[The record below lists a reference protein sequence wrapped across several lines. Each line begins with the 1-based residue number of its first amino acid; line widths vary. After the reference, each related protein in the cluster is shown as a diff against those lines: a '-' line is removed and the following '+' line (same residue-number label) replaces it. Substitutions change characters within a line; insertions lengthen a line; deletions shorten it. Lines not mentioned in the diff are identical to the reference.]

1 MFKSYHFCRR
11 RRWIR
16 TRDLKQDAQEL
27 MKKQMKRFTQEGGW
41 EYAPAFGI
49 KYHLKKR
56 KFDLVRRRRW
66 HRKMVKVSPDVLPI
80 GSAMIETSPG
90 ASSMPTF
97 RIKDDKKGKFH
108 QIMPRMFFAYDSKIL
123 LYLEAK

>member
-27 MKKQMKRFTQEGGW
+27 MKKRMEKFTKEGGW
-41 EYAPAFGI
+41 EYAPTFGI

-56 KFDLVRRRRW
+56 KFDFVRRRRW
-66 HRKMVKVSPDVLPI
+66 HRQMVKVSPD
-80 GSAMIETSPG
+80 ASPV
-90 ASSMPTF
+90 PTF
-97 RIKDDKKGKFH
+97 KIKDDKKCH
-108 QIMPRMFFAYDSKIL
+108 EIMPRMFLAYDSKMF
-123 LYLEAK
+123 LYLDAK